1 MFAQAAEFEHV
12 GPVTF
17 DLKVVDDDKVDI
29 SISGNRNAPGRRHMM
44 NISRSNAAMEP
55 VSSSKDIAAIWVA
68 FFSRCQRY
76 RRGQEEMVRSATG
89 RAIHEYG
96 SPL

>member
-29 SISGNRNAPGRRHMM
+29 SISGNRNASGRRHMM

-68 FFSRCQRY
+68 FFSP
-76 RRGQEEMVRSATG
+76 
-89 RAIHEYG
+89 
-96 SPL
+96 SPPKHASGLSSEAP